1 MATQAE
7 FIDALAKAADITK
20 ADADRFARAYAEVA
34 LAQGKTGFAA
44 LPDLGRF
51 KSVTRPARKA
61 RNPRSGQMIDVPA
74 KTSLVLK
81 VGV

>member
-7 FIDALAKAADITK
+7 FIDALAKAAEVTK
-20 ADADRFARAYAEVA
+20 AEADRIARAYAAVA
-34 LAQGKTGFAA
+34 VAQAKGGFAT

-51 KSVTRPARKA
+51 KSVTRPARKG
-61 RNPRSGQMIDVPA
+61 RNPRTGKEINVPA

-81 VGV
+81 VGA

>member
-7 FIDALAKAADITK
+7 FIDALAKAAGLTK
-20 ADADRFARAYAEVA
+20 AETDRVCRAYAAVA
-34 LAQGKTGFAA
+34 VAQAKGGFAA

-61 RNPRSGQMIDVPA
+61 RNPRTGAVVNVPA

-81 VGV
+81 VSG

>member
-20 ADADRFARAYAEVA
+20 AEADRIARAYAAVA
-34 LAQGKTGFAA
+34 TDQAKGGFAS

-51 KSVTRPARKA
+51 KSVTRPARTA
-61 RNPRSGQMIDVPA
+61 RNPRDGKPIKVPA

>member
-7 FIDALAKAADITK
+7 FIDALAEAAAITK
-20 ADADRFARAYAEVA
+20 AEAERLARAYAKIA
-34 LAQGKTGFAA
+34 LAQGKSGFAT

-51 KSVTRPARKA
+51 KSATRPARQA
-61 RNPRSGQMIDVPA
+61 RNPRTGVMINVPA
-74 KTSLVLK
+74 KTSITLK

>member
-20 ADADRFARAYAEVA
+20 ADADRIARAYAKVA
-34 LAQGKTGFAA
+34 LEQGKSGFAA

-61 RNPRSGQMIDVPA
+61 RNPRTGNMIDVPA

-81 VGV
+81 VSA

>member
-7 FIDALAKAADITK
+7 FIDALAKAAGLTK
-20 ADADRFARAYAEVA
+20 AEADRIARAYAMVA
-34 LAQGKTGFAA
+34 TAQAKGGFAA

-51 KSVTRPARKA
+51 KAVTRPARKA
-61 RNPRSGQMIDVPA
+61 RNPRTGTMIDVPA

-81 VGV
+81 VGG